1 MQDAWHDA
9 FTHFDSTRK
18 HKYACDNIQRRRN
31 NDNKQWNC
39 KLNEMNGNWLGSNDC
54 EPTDNYDTHTT
65 QIYPAAMRFRYPIS
79 IATKSIR
86 WAHDST
92 NTMQLLWSATI
103 LPIRWHPQWQPSRW
117 RCANQSRKMSP
128 TKPFYCNCLL
138 LDWMHCNFALFQQQR
153 GSMCDCL
160 QVANDCWQPTTHYV
174 GGNFEVNERTIHWN
188 EKKKKTI
195 KLLCVQETVIYI
207 CELHTNMTV
216 SGALIRQNCIQ
227 MRHLFGG
234 TALSRNAIFLF
245 KFFVIIPELRRI
257 GVVGR
262 NTHISAALSLYL
274 LHCLLFETLER
285 SLLRLWRFH
294 CN

>member
-138 LDWMHCNFALFQQQR
+138 LDWMHYNFALFLQQR

-160 QVANDCWQPTTHYV
+160 QVTNDCWRPTAHDV

-188 EKKKKTI
+188 KKKKNHQI
-195 KLLCVQETVIYI
+195 AMCARNGNIYLWIAHQHDSLWSADSSELYSNETFVWWH
-207 CELHTNMTV
+207 CTV
-216 SGALIRQNCIQ
+216 SERDFFIQ
-227 MRHLFGG
+227 IFCNY
-234 TALSRNAIFLF
+234 SRVEEN
-245 KFFVIIPELRRI
+245 RRCWKEYAYF
-257 GVVGR
+257 R
-262 NTHISAALSLYL
+262 SAVALSL
-274 LHCLLFETLER
+274 TLSAIR
-285 SLLRLWRFH
+285 NSRTLSAPFMTFSL
-294 CN
+294 